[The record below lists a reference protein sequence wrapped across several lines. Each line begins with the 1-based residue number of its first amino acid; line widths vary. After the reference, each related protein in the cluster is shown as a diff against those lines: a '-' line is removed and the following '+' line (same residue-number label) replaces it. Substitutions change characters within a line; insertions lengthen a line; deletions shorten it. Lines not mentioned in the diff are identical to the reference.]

1 MKSFILF
8 LFFVLSSFN
17 FLFAQE
23 SEQVMPNIIPT
34 PQQMT
39 AKKSYFKITST
50 TKIVLGSDAKEERFA
65 AQQIN
70 SEIAELQDTELKVVG
85 ENSVRKLTSNY
96 IFIGFPSSEFG
107 RKFLKER
114 KGTLTP
120 AMKDEG
126 YFLDADQDGVVIIA
140 ESNKGKFYGVMT
152 LLQLLRKEKRSTI
165 VPGIQIEDYPLET
178 VRGISDDISR
188 GQVST
193 LENFKKIIRTIARYK
208 LNTYSPYIEDMFAFQ
223 HYPSIG
229 RARGA
234 LTPQEVKELDAY
246 AKKYYVDMIPVF
258 ETLGHWENILSMPE
272 FADLAEFP
280 GAHTL
285 NVSDPRVYTMLK
297 TMIGEL
303 ANAFSSPYFNMAAD
317 ESWDVGLGANKERV
331 AKSDLATVHAEHY
344 KKLFEIIRSFGKK
357 PMMYGDVILNNPG
370 ILDKIPKDVIIVDW
384 HYGASFDYPSAAVFH
399 SAGFPFIASPAVWNF
414 TGPFPNFIN
423 SFVNIQNFNR
433 DGYENGSLG
442 LLTSTWNDNG
452 GEELRELNYYGYAWT
467 AECAWQPLRANAAEF
482 NAAFLKDFFGTNDYE
497 KLQSI
502 YSILSDPAN
511 QYSWSELWRHPMLPL
526 RQQSMRDGYLPFV
539 LRVESIQSSMPFVRS
554 LIESSKETVTR
565 NADQLPLLDFVAR
578 MNLWFAKKISAEYEV
593 QQLSKS
599 VDSSANIGNPVG
611 MKNPNSKDSV
621 AAAIITLCSDVVKE
635 LESLKSDF
643 RQLWLK
649 TNKEPNLELLMARYE
664 RQASYWRDK
673 IAEVKRGEFLVD
685 PTIES
690 KWIYHP
696 NAHPTYERHPR
707 FGGSREGDTT
717 QVPLAFFRKTFT
729 VPKNMKSAKVQLI
742 GDTYDKLFV
751 NGNFVGEV
759 SARRSLSLGVESQ
772 RVKIFDVTK
781 FLNDST
787 NVFAVEAHNYSPA
800 GSAGVNVYCEL
811 ALTDSSVQK
820 IMSDST
826 WKASDVAPDGWMMPS
841 FNDSTWVNAVVM
853 QYPSVIVRPN
863 FSEGRTSW
871 IEQ

>member
-1 MKSFILF
+1 MKSSVL
-8 LFFVLSSFN
+8 LFFFVASSLN

-23 SEQVMPNIIPT
+23 EESVMPNIIPM
-34 PQQMT
+34 PQQIT
-39 AKKSYFKITST
+39 VKKTYFKIAST
-50 TKIVLGSDAKEERFA
+50 TKIVLGNDSKEEHFA
-65 AQQIN
+65 AEQIN
-70 SEIAELQDTELKVVG
+70 DEIAELKDAELKVVG
-85 ENSVRKLTSNY
+85 ENSVRKLSSNY
-96 IFIGFPSSEFG
+96 IFIGFPSSKFG
-107 RKFLKER
+107 KKLLKER
-114 KGTLTP
+114 KGTLTA

-126 YFLDADQDGVVIIA
+126 YFLDADQNGVVIIA

-152 LLQLLRKEKRSTI
+152 LLQLLQKEKRSTI
-165 VPGIQIEDYPLET
+165 VPGIRIEDYPLEK

-229 RARGA
+229 RTRGA
-234 LTPQEVKELDAY
+234 LTPQEVKELDVY
-246 AKKYYVDMIPVF
+246 AKKYCVDLIPTF
-258 ETLGHWENILSMPE
+258 ETLGHWDNILSMPE
-272 FADLAEFP
+272 YADLAEFP

-285 NVSDPRVYTMLK
+285 NVSDPRVYTMLR

-303 ANAFSSPYFNMAAD
+303 AGAFSSPYFNMAAD

-384 HYGASFDYPSAAVFH
+384 HYGASFGYPSAKVFH
-399 SAGFPFIASPAVWNF
+399 DAGFSFVASPAVWNF

-423 SFVNIQNFNR
+423 SLANIQNFNR

-482 NAAFLKDFFGTNDYE
+482 NAAFFKDFFRLRNYSGGQAGTNDDE
-497 KLQSI
+497 KLQTI

-511 QYSWSELWRHPMLPL
+511 QYSWNELWRDPMLPL
-526 RQQSMRDGYLPFV
+526 REQSVRESYLPFV
-539 LRVESIQSSMPFVRS
+539 LRVQSIQSSMPFVRS
-554 LIESSKETVTR
+554 LIESSKEIAAR
-565 NADQLPLLDFVAR
+565 NADQLSLLDFVAR
-578 MNLWFAKKISAEYEV
+578 LNLWFAKKIPTQEEV
-593 QQLSKS
+593 KQLSGLA
-599 VDSSANIGNPVG
+599 DSAGAN
-611 MKNPNSKDSV
+611 KDSL
-621 AAAIITLCSDVVKE
+621 AAVIAAKCDDVVKD
-635 LESLKSDF
+635 LESLKKDF
-643 RQLWLK
+643 RELWLK

-664 RQASYWRDK
+664 RQASYWREK
-673 IAEVKRGEFLVD
+673 IAEVKRGEFWVD
-685 PTIES
+685 PAIES

-696 NAHPTYERHPR
+696 NAHPMYQKHPR
-707 FGGSREGDTT
+707 FGGLGKEDTT
-717 QVPLAFFRKTFT
+717 QVPMAFFRKTFV
-729 VPKNMKSAKVQLI
+729 VPNGVKSAKLQLI
-742 GDTYDKLFV
+742 GDTYDKLYV
-751 NGNFVGEV
+751 NGNFAGEV

-772 RVKIFDVTK
+772 RVKIFDVAK

-787 NVFAVEAHNYSPA
+787 NVFAVEARNYSPT
-800 GSAGVNVYCEL
+800 GSAGVNIYCEL
-811 ALTDSSVQK
+811 TLEGGSIQK
-820 IMSDST
+820 ILSDST
-826 WKASDVAPDGWMMPS
+826 WKVSDVAPGRWMISS
-841 FNDSTWVNAVVM
+841 FNDSVWVNAAPK
-853 QYPSVIVRPN
+853 QYPSVVVRPN

>member
-1 MKSFILF
+1 MKSSVLLLLFIASSFSF
-8 LFFVLSSFN
+8 LFS
-17 FLFAQE
+17 QE

-50 TKIVLGSDAKEERFA
+50 TKIVLGSDSKEERFA

-70 SEIAELQDTELKVVG
+70 DELATMSERTLKVVG
-85 ENSVRKLTSNY
+85 ESSVRKLTSNY
-96 IFIGFPSSEFG
+96 IFIGSPSPEFG
-107 RKFLKER
+107 KKFLKER

-152 LLQLLRKEKRSTI
+152 LVQLLRKEKRSTI
-165 VPGIQIEDYPLET
+165 IPGIQIEDYPLEK

-193 LENFKKIIRTIARYK
+193 LENFKKIIRFIARYK

-229 RARGA
+229 RTRGA

-246 AKKYYVDMIPVF
+246 AKKYYVDLIPIF

-297 TMIGEL
+297 MMIGEL

-384 HYGASFDYPSAAVFH
+384 HYGASFDYPSAKVFH
-399 SAGFPFIASPAVWNF
+399 DAGFPFIASPAVWNF
-414 TGPFPNFIN
+414 TGPFPNFLN

-482 NAAFLKDFFGTNDYE
+482 NAAFFKDFFVTNDYE
-497 KLQSI
+497 KLQTI

-511 QYSWSELWRHPMLPL
+511 QYSWNELWRHPMLPL
-526 RQQSMRDGYLPFV
+526 RQQSVRDGSLPFV
-539 LRVESIQSSMPFVRS
+539 LRVESIRSSMPFVRS
-554 LIESSKETVTR
+554 LIESAKEHVTR

-578 MNLWFAKKISAEYEV
+578 INLWFVKKISTEEEV

-599 VDSSANIGNPVG
+599 VDSSANIGNP
-611 MKNPNSKDSV
+611 PSSWRKDSV
-621 AAAIITLCSDVVKE
+621 AAVIIPLCSDVVEE
-635 LESLKSDF
+635 LESLKSDY

-649 TNKEPNLELLMARYE
+649 TNKVPNLELLMARYE

-673 IAEVKRGEFLVD
+673 IAEVKRGEFWVD
-685 PTIES
+685 PVIES
-690 KWIYHP
+690 QWIYHP
-696 NAHPTYERHPR
+696 NAHPMYQRHAR
-707 FGGSREGDTT
+707 FDGLTGEDTT
-717 QVPLAFFRKTFT
+717 QVPMAFFRKAFT
-729 VPKNMKSAKVQLI
+729 VPNGVKSAKVQLI
-742 GDTYDKLFV
+742 GDTYDKLYV

-772 RVKIFDVTK
+772 RVKIFDVAK

-787 NVFAVEAHNYSPA
+787 NVFAIEARNYSPT
-800 GSAGVNVYCEL
+800 GSAGVNIYCEL
-811 ALTDSSVQK
+811 TLSDSSIEK
-820 IMSDST
+820 ILTDST
-826 WKASDVAPDGWMMPS
+826 WKVSDVAPAGWMMPG
-841 FNDSTWVNAVVM
+841 FNDSTWVNAAALP
-853 QYPSVIVRPN
+853 YPSVIVRPN